1 MSGRSLRSSNSPSR
15 ARSRSLQ
22 HVRKVTLHLSTYS
35 GRRASEACLRSQVGL
50 RMLLRELRARLV
62 SFERLRQ

>member
-22 HVRKVTLHLSTYS
+22 HVRKEHPIHLSTYS
-35 GRRASEACLRSQVGL
+35 GRPACLRSQVGQG
-50 RMLLRELRARLV
+50 MLLRELRARLV